1 MAELNGLL
9 LYVGVAA
16 LVLVLATLWV
26 GYRLGRAAASA
37 AFRRDVPALRED
49 AVKRS
54 RAVLGGQ
61 LTEQL
66 APYLPDFPWRP
77 TEVRFLGKPID
88 FLVFRGLDD
97 KAVEEV
103 VFVEVKTGESRLSPV
118 ERSLRDAI
126 QAGRV
131 SWAEWR
137 GPKAG

>member
-1 MAELNGLL
+1 MEDMNGLL
-9 LYVGVAA
+9 LYVGVGA
-16 LVLVLATLWV
+16 LVLVLVTLWV
-26 GYRLGRAAASA
+26 GYHLGRVAAAA
-37 AFRRDVPALRED
+37 AFRREVPALRED

-66 APYLPDFPWRP
+66 APYLPDFPWSP
-77 TEVRFLGKPID
+77 TEVRFLGKPVD
-88 FLVFRGLDD
+88 FLVFRGLDG

-126 QAGRV
+126 KAGRV

-137 GPKAG
+137 GPKVA